1 MELKELNYLICSI
14 LFDLTM
20 IFTKTI
26 FFRENQTDSL
36 IIIFAAVLNFYCY
49 TLKGKWF

>member
-20 IFTKTI
+20 IFIKTI
-26 FFRENQTDSL
+26 FFRENL
-36 IIIFAAVLNFYCY
+36 ILWLSFLQLYWTLAAIH
-49 TLKGKWF
+49 